1 MSALVNQEARPD
13 NPQTHSG
20 GSSLLWWVVGAAAI
34 YVVPFVMVMIDERI
48 LKTFWFSH
56 HSPEWMSD
64 FMRAIYPFWKVFA
77 G

>member
-1 MSALVNQEARPD
+1 
-13 NPQTHSG
+13 
-20 GSSLLWWVVGAAAI
+20 
-34 YVVPFVMVMIDERI
+34 MVMIDERI